1 MINGWFAGI
10 VCVPCVPAQVCVHT
24 WTQQKYT
31 KDPCM
36 ITTNQSRQRQCS
48 IHSSDYVNH

>member
-10 VCVPCVPAQVCVHT
+10 VCVPCVHT